1 MPARPPAFFFI
12 FSCIYQKIVVILQR
26 KIKTLVMD
34 KPVFIQYNT
43 PEERAAAFRRMI
55 HLREEWEEHIRQVK
69 AAKQMA

>member
-1 MPARPPAFFFI
+1 
-12 FSCIYQKIVVILQR
+12 
-26 KIKTLVMD
+26 MD

-69 AAKQMA
+69 AAKQMVCDKA